1 MQHLLAEVQTD
12 LVEVL
17 EVDFRVDTFEFRKV
31 GLKSGK
37 LSIFNEKVLM
47 LAH

>member
-17 EVDFRVDTFEFRKV
+17 EVDLRVDAFEFGESRFEIRQIV
-31 GLKSGK
+31 Y
-37 LSIFNEKVLM
+37 I
-47 LAH
+47 

>member
-17 EVDFRVDTFEFRKV
+17 EVDFRVDTFEFRESRLEIRQIV
-31 GLKSGK
+31 Y
-37 LSIFNEKVLM
+37 I
-47 LAH
+47 